1 VSASPLGPPAPPPA
15 APVQITIITGMSGAG
30 KSQAMGA
37 FEDAGW
43 FCVDNLPPRLL
54 PAFTD
59 LLGLE
64 GSKVERAAVVC
75 DVRGGVWFRD
85 LDAVLASAAAKGAR
99 PRVVFMEASDET
111 LINRFR
117 ETRRPHPLSEGATV
131 LEGIGRERDSMAD
144 VREQADVV
152 IDTTDL
158 TIWDLR
164 RVISEHLLG
173 PSDRPRMQV
182 NFVSFGYKHGAPRD
196 ADLLLDVRFLRNP
209 HYVPE
214 LQPLTGLDASVAD
227 YVAAAPGMDTFVP
240 RLEAML
246 DFLLPAYAE
255 EGKSNLVVAFGC
267 TGGRHRSVVLAEM
280 MARRYG
286 DRAGMDVSTSHRHI
300 LRAGAAPAAAS
311 DGRGPGA

>member
-1 VSASPLGPPAPPPA
+1 MTGEPLAPTP

-54 PAFTD
+54 PADTHR
-59 LLGLE
+59 LGLE

-85 LDAVLASAAAKGAR
+85 LDAVLANAAAQGAR
-99 PRVVFMEASDET
+99 PRVVFLEASDET

-117 ETRRPHPLSEGATV
+117 ETRRPHPLSEGGTV
-131 LEGIGRERDSMAD
+131 LEGIARERESMSD
-144 VREQADVV
+144 VRESADVV

-164 RVISEHLLG
+164 RAISEHVLS
-173 PSDRPRMQV
+173 PADKPRMQV
-182 NFVSFGYKHGAPRD
+182 TFASFGYKHGAPRD

-214 LQPLTGLDASVAD
+214 LQPLTGLDAPVAD
-227 YVAAAPGMDTFVP
+227 YVAAAPGMDDFVP

-280 MARRYG
+280 MAARYG
-286 DRAGMDVSTSHRHI
+286 DRPGMDVSTSHRHI
-300 LRAGAAPAAAS
+300 LRAGVAPAGAP
-311 DGRGPGA
+311 DGRGPAT

>member
-1 VSASPLGPPAPPPA
+1 MTGDPLATAP

-85 LDAVLASAAAKGAR
+85 LDAVLANAAAQGAR
-99 PRVVFMEASDET
+99 PRVVFLEASDET

-117 ETRRPHPLSEGATV
+117 ETRRPHPLSEGGTV
-131 LEGIGRERDSMAD
+131 LEGIARERESMAD
-144 VREQADVV
+144 VRESADVV

-164 RVISEHLLG
+164 RAISEHVLS
-173 PSDRPRMQV
+173 PADKPRMQV
-182 NFVSFGYKHGAPRD
+182 TFASFGYKHGAPRD

-214 LQPLTGLDASVAD
+214 LQPLTGLDAPVAD
-227 YVAAAPGMDTFVP
+227 YVAAAPGMDDFVP

-280 MARRYG
+280 MAARYG
-286 DRAGMDVSTSHRHI
+286 DRPGMDVSTSHRHI
-300 LRAGAAPAAAS
+300 LRAGVAPAGAS
-311 DGRGPGA
+311 DGRGPAT

>member
-15 APVQITIITGMSGAG
+15 TPVQITIITGMSGAG

-99 PRVVFMEASDET
+99 PRVVFMEASDEA

-117 ETRRPHPLSEGATV
+117 ETRRPHPLSEGGTV
-131 LEGIGRERDSMAD
+131 LEGIGRERESMAD

-164 RVISEHLLG
+164 RVVSEQLLG
-173 PSDRPRMQV
+173 SGDRPRMQV
-182 NFVSFGYKHGAPRD
+182 SFVSFGYKHGAPRD

-214 LQPLTGLDASVAD
+214 LQPLTGLDGPVAD
-227 YVAAAPGMDTFVP
+227 YVAAAPGMDEFLP

-280 MARRYG
+280 MGRRYG
-286 DRAGMDVSTSHRHI
+286 DRADMDVSISHRHI
-300 LRAGAAPAAAS
+300 LRAGAAPAAAT
-311 DGRGPGA
+311 DGRGPGT